1 METLQIFLNSL
12 VSMAIDVMG
21 KLIAS
26 MIVLLIGK
34 LAIKFVL
41 KLVKK
46 SRLMQ
51 KAETTVA
58 HFLMN
63 FIKIG
68 LYVILIVTVVGIM
81 GVPMASVIAAIASA
95 GVAIGLA
102 LQGSLSNL
110 AGGIMVLIFR
120 PFRIGDYVTTG
131 GESGTVVDI
140 GIFYT
145 VLKTPDNR
153 QITIPNGKVM
163 GDSVTNVSVYDTRR
177 LDMTFGVAYGSDVK
191 KVQQI
196 LLDEALKHSLSL
208 KDPEPFCR
216 LTAQNDSSLDFAL
229 RVWVKSSDYWTLNF
243 DLLESINARFEK
255 EGIEIPY
262 QTLDVNVKNK

>member
-1 METLQIFLNSL
+1 METLQTFLDSL
-12 VSMAIDVMG
+12 VAMAVDVAG

-26 MIVLLIGK
+26 ILVFIIGK
-34 LAIKFVL
+34 FAIKLIL
-41 KLVKK
+41 KAINK
-46 SRLMQ
+46 SKLMQ

-58 HFLMN
+58 HFLVN
-63 FIKIG
+63 FIKIA
-68 LYVILIVTVVGIM
+68 LYVVLIVTIIGIM
-81 GVPMASVIAAIASA
+81 GVPMASVVAAIASA

-110 AGGIMVLIFR
+110 AGGIMILIFK
-120 PFRIGDYVTTG
+120 PFRIGDFVTTG

-177 LDMTFGVAYGSDVK
+177 LDMTFSVAYGSDVK
-191 KVQQI
+191 KVQEV
-196 LLDEALKHSLSL
+196 LLDEAKKHPLSL

-216 LTAQNDSSLDFAL
+216 FSAHNDSSLGFTL
-229 RVWVKSSDYWTLNF
+229 RVWVKAGDYWTLNF
-243 DLLESINARFEK
+243 DLLENINARFAK

>member
-1 METLQIFLNSL
+1 
-12 VSMAIDVMG
+12 MAIDVMG

-68 LYVILIVTVVGIM
+68 LYVILIVTIVGIM
-81 GVPMASVIAAIASA
+81 GVPMASVVAAIASA

-196 LLDEALKHSLSL
+196 LLDEALKHQLSL

-216 LTAQNDSSLDFAL
+216 LVAHSDSSLDFAL

-243 DLLESINARFEK
+243 DLLENINARFEK